1 MRDLI
6 IGDIHFGVKSNS
18 IEWLEKQCKLINTQ
32 VVDIVKTKDIDRIV
46 FLGDVFDV
54 RYSINQQV
62 ASEVKTCI
70 RNLALVC
77 NQKNVKIVFV
87 AGNHDYY

>member
-32 VVDIVKTKDIDRIV
+32 VVDIVKT
-46 FLGDVFDV
+46 
-54 RYSINQQV
+54 
-62 ASEVKTCI
+62 
-70 RNLALVC
+70 
-77 NQKNVKIVFV
+77 
-87 AGNHDYY
+87 

>member
-1 MRDLI
+1 MRDLV

-32 VVDIVKTKDIDRIV
+32 VTDIVKTKDTGRIV

-70 RNLALVC
+70 RNLALIC
-77 NQKNVKIVFV
+77 NQN
-87 AGNHDYY
+87 